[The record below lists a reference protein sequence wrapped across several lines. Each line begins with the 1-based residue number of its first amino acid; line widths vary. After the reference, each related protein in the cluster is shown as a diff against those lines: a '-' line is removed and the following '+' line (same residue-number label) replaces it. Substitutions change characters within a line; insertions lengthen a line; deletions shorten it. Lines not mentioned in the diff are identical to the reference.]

1 MMQGIIVA
9 VIVAIAVWVVAVR
22 LLPRGLRMAIRGRA
36 ATVARA
42 VGWHALAGRLS
53 AMSSAAA
60 GGCGGCDGCA
70 PAKPA
75 QKEFAISA
83 EALRRTARRQG

>member
-1 MMQGIIVA
+1 MQGLIVA
-9 VIVAIAVWVVAVR
+9 IIVAIAVWAVAVR
-22 LLPRGLRMAIRGRA
+22 LLPRALRMTIRNRA
-36 ATVARA
+36 AGAARSF
-42 VGWHALAGRLS
+42 GWHALANRLA
-53 AMSSAAA
+53 AMSSASA
-60 GGCGGCDGCA
+60 GGCGGCDGCG